1 MPGVQMPRVRHPFPK
16 PIIPDDE
23 DLSPEEVQIIQQKL
37 MKSIADGTLTLYEKH
52 WDYFVQWAR
61 DNNHTALPAS
71 PGVVASYLS
80 SQDHMA
86 PSTLKTAAAAIR
98 KAHLNAGHPLPTMHP
113 LVSGTLSSIEKNP
126 ARAPQ
131 QATGLTHDLFLTI
144 KKKAYKPKDGETPFQ
159 TNRRAATDIG
169 LIAFMR
175 DTLCRRSET
184 AAVRWQDIHE
194 EPDGTATLHIPFSK
208 TDQTGKGADAY
219 LSTETQV
226 LLIEM
231 VESRGRRPKPTD
243 KIFRIGERQIS
254 NRIKAAA
261 EHAGL
266 TGNFSGHSPRV
277 GMAQDLAQADFE
289 TVSIA
294 QSGRWQ
300 SADTVVKYTKR
311 TAAGKNAVA
320 RWYEMVREKQE

>member
-1 MPGVQMPRVRHPFPK
+1 MPRARHPFPT
-16 PIIPDDE
+16 PVIPDDE
-23 DLSPEEVQIIQQKL
+23 DLSPEEIQIIQQKL
-37 MKSIADGTLTLYEKH
+37 MKSVSAGTLTLYEKH
-52 WDYFVQWAR
+52 WHYFVQWALE
-61 DNNHTALPAS
+61 NHHKSLPAS

-80 SQDHMA
+80 SRDRSS
-86 PSTLKTAAAAIR
+86 PSSLKIAVAAIR

-126 ARAPQ
+126 ERAPQ

-144 KKKAYKPKDGETPFQ
+144 KERAYKPKDGETSFQ
-159 TNRRAATDIG
+159 TNRRAATDIA

-184 AAVRWQDIHE
+184 AAARWRDIHE
-194 EPDGTATLHIPFSK
+194 EPDGTTTLHIPFSK

-219 LSTETQV
+219 LSPETQV

-231 VESRGRRPKPTD
+231 VESKGRRPKPTD
-243 KIFRIGERQIS
+243 KIFRMGERQIA
-254 NRIKAAA
+254 NRIKAAT

-277 GMAQDLAQADFE
+277 GMAQDLAQADYE

-311 TAAGKNAVA
+311 IAAGKNAVA
-320 RWYEMVREKQE
+320 RWHEMIREQQE

>member
-1 MPGVQMPRVRHPFPK
+1 MPKPRHPFPK

-23 DLSPEEVQIIQQKL
+23 DLSPEEVQTIQQTL
-37 MKSIADGTLTLYEKH
+37 MKSIAAGTLTLYEKH
-52 WDYFVQWAR
+52 WDYFVQWAC
-61 DNNHTALPAS
+61 DNQHKSLPAS

-80 SQDHMA
+80 RQEPSS
-86 PSTLKTAAAAIR
+86 PSTLKTAVAAIR
-98 KAHLNAGHPLPTMHP
+98 KAHMNAGHPSPTMHP
-113 LVSGTLSSIEKNP
+113 LVSGTMSSIEKNP
-126 ARAPQ
+126 VRAPQ

-144 KKKAYKPKDGETPFQ
+144 KNRAYEPKDGETPHQ
-159 TNRRAATDIG
+159 TNRRAATDIA

-184 AAVRWQDIHE
+184 AAARWQDIE
-194 EPDGTATLHIPFSK
+194 EGPDGAATVHIPFSK

-231 VESRGRRPKPTD
+231 VESRGRRTKPTD
-243 KIFRIGERQIS
+243 KIFRMGERQIS

-261 EHAGL
+261 EHAEL
-266 TGNFSGHSPRV
+266 DGNFSGHSPRV
-277 GMAQDLAQADFE
+277 GMAQDLAQENFE

-294 QSGRWQ
+294 QSGRWK

-320 RWYEMVREKQE
+320 RWYEKIREQQA